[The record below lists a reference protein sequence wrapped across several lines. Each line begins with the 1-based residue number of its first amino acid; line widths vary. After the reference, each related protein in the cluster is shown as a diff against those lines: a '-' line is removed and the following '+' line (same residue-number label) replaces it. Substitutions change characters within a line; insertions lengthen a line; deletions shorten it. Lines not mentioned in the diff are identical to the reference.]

1 VTGPHRPAQSVA
13 ALSLIV
19 PALVLGA
26 LLVWFEIVLDPT
38 QRDPVADM
46 PFADTLKYDHFER
59 ASQYIHA
66 GTDPNA
72 PIPYRDTVLT
82 DGDEI
87 TLAPLLIA
95 VANER
100 LDSVKM
106 LLSTGLRLE
115 APANRYALCLARRRG
130 YEAIT
135 ELLTTELGDAAA
147 TAPCP
152 AQTGSGNRILRPFSE
167 GAGR

>member
-1 VTGPHRPAQSVA
+1 MTGPYRPVQVVA
-13 ALSLIV
+13 ALPLVV
-19 PALVLGA
+19 PALALGA

-72 PIPYRDTVLT
+72 PVPYRDKVLT
-82 DGDEI
+82 GGDEI

-95 VANER
+95 VANDR

-106 LLSTGLRLE
+106 LMSTGLRLD
-115 APANRYALCLARRRG
+115 APANRYALCLAQRRG
-130 YEAIT
+130 YESIAK
-135 ELLTTELGDAAA
+135 LLTIELGDAAA
-147 TAPCP
+147 APPCP
-152 AQTGSGNRILRPFSE
+152 ERIETGNTILRPFAE
-167 GAGR
+167 